1 MILPEYPFAVQ
12 NRRVAKYR
20 STPGVDGP
28 NGRMMFYS
36 SELAALM
43 KSYL

>member
-20 STPGVDGP
+20 STPGVDGQKWT
-28 NGRMMFYS
+28 NDVLLF
-36 SELAALM
+36 
-43 KSYL
+43 